1 MTTVHHQQRSTYRLH
16 RKQRSSYRF
25 HVTYASP
32 AAVYRPLVTSTG
44 LPCRLS
50 PSSNHCHVRR
60 SSRLLSFSTSSSSW
74 KLAMGR
80 HTSWLAVFLP
90 LDLRPHVP
98 PEQTAVAL
106 PLSLPAPPP
115 CTSLSLSFFG
125 STRRFIIAV
134 GLPLFFPPP
143 PSFSPS
149 HDGRVRGGRE

>member
-1 MTTVHHQQRSTYRLH
+1 MLPRRRKNKNTIASSVYSTAFMTTVHHQQRSTYRLH

-60 SSRLLSFSTSSSSW
+60 SSRLLGFSTSSSSW

-98 PEQTAVAL
+98 PEQTAAAL
-106 PLSLPAPPP
+106 PLYLPAPPP
-115 CTSLSLSFFG
+115 CTSLSLSF
-125 STRRFIIAV
+125 SA
-134 GLPLFFPPP
+134 
-143 PSFSPS
+143 
-149 HDGRVRGGRE
+149 RGIQVA